1 MYEVIEDVKNNVRAS
16 IERELAGVATVD
28 ECCLD
33 VLVFTMTIK
42 VDGWKHNRIEIS
54 NGVNGIAFYV
64 KSEEKDFTEPKET
77 LIKPDENFWRIVSL
91 PPAYAQGIGAM
102 IREFIERAAEAA
114 TKKGVSL

>member
-1 MYEVIEDVKNNVRAS
+1 MCEVTEEVKDNVRAS
-16 IERELAGVATVD
+16 IERELSGVASMD
-28 ECCLD
+28 KCSLD
-33 VLVFTMTIK
+33 LFVFKMIVK
-42 VDGWKHNRIEIS
+42 VDGWINSRIEIS

-64 KSEEKDFTEPKET
+64 KSEEKDFSELKET

-91 PPAYAQGIGAM
+91 PPAYAQGIGVM